1 MNKLCIFGKPN
12 WLSNLCNV
20 ISIKQLSYSLFLFSF
35 TVSSQVI
42 LEADGPGNTYEL
54 INSVF
59 ANPGRNIIEV
69 PDCNHIA
76 FGRHIDEVFDNDLN
90 KNVFRFY
97 IHKSPDNDRCIKFD
111 RQRNEIKSFDK
122 SPENLKANIGEVI
135 EYKWK
140 FKLDQK
146 FKPSPNFTH
155 IHQIKSV
162 GGSYASIPMI
172 TLTLRKANPD
182 RVELRYTPTNDQ
194 ETIKTANLDL
204 FRGKWLAAKEII
216 TFGEKGSYSIE
227 IKNIATDEVVLNYS
241 NTNLDT
247 WQDGA
252 EFARPKWGIYR
263 SLINEQDLQDEIVK
277 FADFSIEEIAGSLSI
292 DNLKKNAEKIL
303 LFPNPS
309 SSTVSFKNV
318 TSETYNSIE
327 FYNSLG
333 KKLSIKNKLN
343 HNTLDVS
350 SFSKGIYFI
359 VFKKDTITIKVLKC
373 FIK

>member
-1 MNKLCIFGKPN
+1 MVNQTGYPIV
-12 WLSNLCNV
+12 CNV

-97 IHKSPDNDRCIKFD
+97 IHKSSDNDRCIKFD

-309 SSTVSFKNV
+309 SSIVSFKNV